1 MSIVNFQHVAPILA
15 ACVTTGGIVF
25 QIGKQSERLE
35 IIGLK
40 VEAQE
45 KKYEFNNRKICD
57 IHGDMNLLKNDIS
70 NIKEDIQEIKTY
82 IRNKK

>member
-45 KKYEFNNRKICD
+45 KKDFSNNQKICD
-57 IHGDMNLLKNDIS
+57 IHNNVNLLKNDLS
-70 NIKEDIQEIKTY
+70 NIKADINDIKTY